1 MALTKLGWSVDEL
14 AARVGADV
22 PDGACV
28 NLGIGMPTRVSAHI
42 PAGREVVYHSENG
55 IVGMG
60 PRPPAGE
67 EDADLTD
74 AGKNPCTLAAGAS
87 ICDSTVSFAIVRG
100 DHLDVAV
107 IGGMQ
112 VSAAGDLA
120 NWRVAEQ
127 ALGSVGGA
135 MDLAVGARQVW
146 VMMQHTDRDGRP
158 KIVMRCTYP
167 LTGAACVNR
176 IYTNLAVIEVEPAG
190 LRVIELAPGVDAA
203 ALAAATEPP
212 LRHG

>member
-1 MALTKLGWSVDEL
+1 VTQAGWDVDQL
-14 AARVGADV
+14 AARVGRDI
-22 PDGACV
+22 PDGAYV
-28 NLGIGMPTRVSAHI
+28 NLGIGMPTRVSAHL

-60 PRPPAGE
+60 PRPPAGQ
-67 EDADLTD
+67 EDPDLID
-74 AGKNPCTLAAGAS
+74 AGKTPCTLVTGAA
-87 ICDSTVSFAIVRG
+87 ICDHTVSFAIIRG
-100 DHLDVAV
+100 GHLDLAV
-107 IGGMQ
+107 LGGMQ

-146 VMMQHTDRDGRP
+146 VMMQHTDRSGRP
-158 KIVMRCTYP
+158 KIVNRCSYP
-167 LTGAACVNR
+167 LTGSACVDR
-176 IYTNLAVIEVEPAG
+176 IYTNLAVIEVEQDG
-190 LRVIELAPGVDAA
+190 LRVIDVAPGVDAA
-203 ALAAATEPP
+203 ALDAATEPP